1 MLEVL
6 QSPPIVFNPSS
17 PEKETVT
24 ADMRIDEI
32 GWGDGRVVV
41 DHDVSSSLMSP
52 VKETALLLRIFFSK
66 EGAANFANIN
76 VDTLQSRHLEA
87 LRLLGVHSVRAAVA
101 RMFDPQVG
109 MLRVE
114 SALKYPEKATERE
127 TELFQLLTEDE
138 PIKAASESSEY
149 WNAETHKT
157 TLLRRKDKLGEH
169 VTTPMITLYGFM
181 AGMIVDAYPRA
192 PEGWSP
198 PPRPQRPPTVST
210 APEGLIIT
218 NALVPNENGLY
229 LPHEARL
236 PLDAA
241 LTFEGR
247 SWKNAKI
254 TGFNVR
260 GGRARINREHRLA
273 HHLTELELRY
283 LGAASLG
290 LNDAQCEDTLYLP
303 PAVAED
309 VRTTL
314 YGELGY
320 TWEDQNMMSVTN
332 NAFRCR
338 LLLAERPSKFA
349 LAAITDPYPDIQRDM
364 HDIAMRGGNFE
375 RLRPFHQHVA
385 DKLQAIMDSSRKHMH
400 IDDAGIVTVS
410 YLAGILKPTVRFS

>member
-1 MLEVL
+1 M
-6 QSPPIVFNPSS
+6 
-17 PEKETVT
+17 
-24 ADMRIDEI
+24 
-32 GWGDGRVVV
+32 
-41 DHDVSSSLMSP
+41 
-52 VKETALLLRIFFSK
+52 
-66 EGAANFANIN
+66 
-76 VDTLQSRHLEA
+76 
-87 LRLLGVHSVRAAVA
+87 
-101 RMFDPQVG
+101 
-109 MLRVE
+109 
-114 SALKYPEKATERE
+114 
-127 TELFQLLTEDE
+127 
-138 PIKAASESSEY
+138 
-149 WNAETHKT
+149 
-157 TLLRRKDKLGEH
+157 
-169 VTTPMITLYGFM
+169 TTPMLTLYGFM
-181 AGMIVDAYPRA
+181 TGMIGDAYPRT

-198 PPRPQRPPTVST
+198 PPRLQRPAAVST

-273 HHLTELELRY
+273 RHLTELELRY

-290 LNDAQCEDTLYLP
+290 LTDAQCEDTLYLP

-314 YGELGY
+314 YSELGY

-332 NAFRCR
+332 NAFRYR
-338 LLLAERPSKFA
+338 LLLAERPPNLA
-349 LAAITDPYPDIQRDM
+349 LAALTNPYPDIQR
-364 HDIAMRGGNFE
+364 HIYDIAMRGGNFE

-385 DKLQAIMDSSRKHMH
+385 DRLQAVMDNSRKHMH
-400 IDDAGIVTVS
+400 VDDAGIVTVS
-410 YLAGILKPTVRFS
+410 YLAGILKPTARFS